1 MGDHQS
7 WWLEVRDLF
16 KTQTSSA
23 KIFRN
28 DFLKAQ
34 PSVKKWTSIDDD
46 DVNDDNDDNGFE
58 TTPPRRKREL
68 IYEIFLCDSPVQFFS
83 GGICFWAPLNL

>member
-1 MGDHQS
+1 MNAYVD
-7 WWLEVRDLF
+7 
-16 KTQTSSA
+16 
-23 KIFRN
+23 N
-28 DFLKAQ
+28 Y
-34 PSVKKWTSIDDD
+34 DDDYDDDYD